1 MVSLKKYIKTFLFGL
16 LAGLSFPPL
25 YFVVFLPLSF
35 CYLLTKIENAT
46 SNKNAFSSG
55 LIFGFGY
62 FLVQLYWISF
72 SLLVDIKTYFW
83 LIPFA
88 ISIIPLM
95 CGAFIGL
102 TTVML
107 YFLIKKFN
115 IENRCIITILFAIL
129 YVFFEYL
136 RGLIFPWNLFSYIVG
151 FSNILMQPVSI
162 INIYFY
168 DVILVFLLCF
178 GYVFFSYK
186 DKNIIVNKKYKNYV
200 YIYFII
206 ILMIVLFG
214 FVRLQNANNKNFN
227 INVKLVQANIKQN
240 LKWDK
245 NEIKNNLQKYIN
257 LSEDDYSDIIIWS
270 ESSIPYIV
278 NKNTKIDFINN
289 KVLITGAVRGE
300 FKDNKL
306 NKIWNSIFIFKDG
319 KVENYY
325 DKHILVPFGE
335 YIPFSKYLPFVKK
348 ITNGNIDFSSGNMY
362 NNIKIKDINFN
373 PIICYEIAFPNYVA
387 KKSKKADIILNL
399 TNDGW
404 FGISSGPYQHLVASR
419 FRAVENKI
427 PVIRVSNSGIT
438 AYIDEYGRIVKKIN
452 LNIEGILDLKI

>member
-1 MVSLKKYIKTFLFGL
+1 MASLKKYIKTFLFGL

-115 IENRCIITILFAIL
+115 IKNRCIITILFAIL

-289 KVLITGAVRGE
+289 KVLITGAIRGE

-306 NKIWNSIFIFKDG
+306 NKIWNSIFIFNDG

-452 LNIEGILDLKI
+452 LNIEGVLDLKI

>member
-1 MVSLKKYIKTFLFGL
+1 M
-16 LAGLSFPPL
+16 AGLSFPPL

-35 CYLLTKIENAT
+35 YYLLTKIENAT
-46 SNKNAFSSG
+46 SNKNAFSGG

-168 DVILVFLLCF
+168 DVILVFLL
-178 GYVFFSYK
+178 
-186 DKNIIVNKKYKNYV
+186 
-200 YIYFII
+200 
-206 ILMIVLFG
+206 
-214 FVRLQNANNKNFN
+214 
-227 INVKLVQANIKQN
+227 
-240 LKWDK
+240 
-245 NEIKNNLQKYIN
+245 
-257 LSEDDYSDIIIWS
+257 
-270 ESSIPYIV
+270 
-278 NKNTKIDFINN
+278 
-289 KVLITGAVRGE
+289 
-300 FKDNKL
+300 
-306 NKIWNSIFIFKDG
+306 
-319 KVENYY
+319 
-325 DKHILVPFGE
+325 
-335 YIPFSKYLPFVKK
+335 
-348 ITNGNIDFSSGNMY
+348 
-362 NNIKIKDINFN
+362 
-373 PIICYEIAFPNYVA
+373 
-387 KKSKKADIILNL
+387 
-399 TNDGW
+399 
-404 FGISSGPYQHLVASR
+404 
-419 FRAVENKI
+419 
-427 PVIRVSNSGIT
+427 
-438 AYIDEYGRIVKKIN
+438 
-452 LNIEGILDLKI
+452 